1 MAHQLLINA
10 ESYETRVALVE
21 SGVLVELHI
30 ERESDRGIVGNI
42 YKGRV
47 VRVLPGMQA
56 AFVDIGIGKA
66 AFLYAD
72 DVLPGADEPPPSIAV
87 EESEEVGD
95 IVEAEAEPV
104 RRVPIQERLRE
115 GEEVLVQVAKD
126 PIGSKGARV
135 TSYVSLPGRHL
146 VLMPTVD
153 HVGVSR
159 RITEE
164 SERQRLREV
173 VENIRPE
180 GVGFIVRTVAEG
192 HTEESLRAD
201 MEFLLKLWEDISR
214 RRDAARSPSLIYS
227 DLDLALRMV
236 RDLVSENVR
245 QVVVDDVEEFKR
257 ISDFIATFMP
267 RYDDAL
273 ELYQGSEP
281 LFDAH
286 GIEHEIDRALER
298 KVWLKSGGYLVI
310 DQSEALTAVDVNT
323 GRYVGRRN
331 LEDTITRTNLE
342 AVRELATQLRLRNI
356 GGIII
361 VDFIDMEQET
371 NRQKV
376 WRALNDALSTDRAR
390 SNVLPISDL
399 GLVEMTRQRVR
410 DSLYHQ
416 LAESCP
422 HCEGRG
428 VVKTAVTVCYEVL
441 REIARQAASLP
452 GEALT
457 VCVHPEVADLLA
469 DAEREHLVLLER
481 RLAKEVS
488 VEPRANFHVEQVE
501 IHVKVD

>member
-1 MAHQLLINA
+1 MADLLLINA
-10 ESYETRVALVE
+10 ESYETRVALIE
-21 SGVLVELHI
+21 NGVLVELHV
-30 ERESDRGIVGNI
+30 ERQIDRGIVGNI

-72 DVLPGADEPPPSIAV
+72 DVLAGNENETTPLELV
-87 EESEEVGD
+87 EEDGEQTPDG
-95 IVEAEAEPV
+95 EAEV
-104 RRVPIQERLRE
+104 IHRTPIQERLRE
-115 GEEVLVQVAKD
+115 GEEIQVQVAKD

-135 TSYVSLPGRHL
+135 TSYISLPGRHL

-159 RITEE
+159 RITDEE
-164 SERQRLREV
+164 ERERLRAV
-173 VENIRPE
+173 IDGMRPP

-201 MEFLLKLWEDISR
+201 NDFLLKLWQDIATRS
-214 RRDAARSPSLIYS
+214 DAARSPSLIYA
-227 DLDLALRMV
+227 DLDLALRLV
-236 RDLVSENVR
+236 RDLVSDNVR
-245 QVVVDDVEEFKR
+245 RVIVDDVEEYKR
-257 ISDFIATFMP
+257 IADFIATFMP
-267 RYDDAL
+267 RYEDAL
-273 ELYQGSEP
+273 ELYQGDEP
-281 LFDAH
+281 LFDAY

-310 DQSEALTAVDVNT
+310 DQNEALTAIDVNT

-342 AVRELATQLRLRNI
+342 AVREVATQLRLRNI

-361 VDFIDMEQET
+361 VDFIDMEQEA

-376 WRALNDALSTDRAR
+376 WRALNEALEGDRAR

-410 DSLYHQ
+410 ESLYHQ

-441 REIARQAASLP
+441 REIARQAAGLP
-452 GEALT
+452 GSALT

-469 DAEREHLVLLER
+469 DAEREHLVRLER

-488 VEPRANFHVEQVE
+488 VEPRPNFHVEQFE

>member
-1 MAHQLLINA
+1 MVDVLLINA
-10 ESYETRVALVE
+10 EGYEKRVALIE
-21 SGVLVELHI
+21 NGVLVELHI
-30 ERESDRGIVGNI
+30 EREAERGIVGNI

-72 DVLPGADEPPPSIAV
+72 DVMGPEASPPDLEQEDAEHPSS
-87 EESEEVGD
+87 SEVPR
-95 IVEAEAEPV
+95 AEAP
-104 RRVPIQERLRE
+104 PIQDRLRE
-115 GEEVLVQVAKD
+115 GEEILVQVAKD
-126 PIGSKGARV
+126 PIGTKGARI
-135 TSYVSLPGRHL
+135 TSYISLPGRHL

-159 RITEE
+159 RIVDEE
-164 SERQRLREV
+164 QRQRLRER
-173 VENIRPE
+173 VESMRPP

-192 HTEESLRAD
+192 QSDENLQAD
-201 MEFLLKLWEDISR
+201 MEFLLKLWDDIR
-214 RRDAARSPSLIYS
+214 MRGEAARAPELVYS
-227 DLDLALRMV
+227 DLDLPLRIV
-236 RDLVSENVR
+236 RDLVSSNVAR
-245 QVVVDDVEEFKR
+245 VVVDDIEEYQR
-257 ISDFIATFMP
+257 IVDFVATFMP
-267 RYDDAL
+267 RYADTL
-273 ELYQGSEP
+273 ELFQNTEP
-281 LFDAH
+281 LFDNY
-286 GIEHEIDRALER
+286 GIEHDIDRAMDR

-361 VDFIDMEQET
+361 IDFIDMELEA

-376 WRALNDALSTDRAR
+376 WRALNEALSGDRAK
-390 SNVLPISDL
+390 SNVLPISEL

-410 DSLYHQ
+410 ESLNHQ
-416 LAESCP
+416 LAEPCP

-428 VVKTAVTVCYEVL
+428 VVKTALTVCYEVL
-441 REIARQAASLP
+441 REIRRQARALP
-452 GEALT
+452 TQGIT

-469 DAEREHLVLLER
+469 DAEREHLVRLER
-481 RLAKEVS
+481 KLDKEVL
-488 VEPRANFHVEQVE
+488 VEARPNFHVEQFE
-501 IHVKVD
+501 IHAKL

>member
-72 DVLPGADEPPPSIAV
+72 DVLAGADEPPPNLAV
-87 EESEEVGD
+87 EESEESGEL
-95 IVEAEAEPV
+95 VEAEAEPI
-104 RRVPIQERLRE
+104 RRAPIQDRLRE

-201 MEFLLKLWEDISR
+201 MEFLLKLWDDISR

-273 ELYQGSEP
+273 ELYQGAEP

-376 WRALNDALSTDRAR
+376 WRALNEALTSDRAR

-416 LAESCP
+416 LAEACP

-452 GEALT
+452 DQALT
-457 VCVHPEVADLLA
+457 VLVHPEVADLLA
-469 DAEREHLVLLER
+469 DAEREHLVRVER
-481 RLAKEVS
+481 RAAKEVS
-488 VEPRANFHVEQVE
+488 VEPRPNFHVEQFA